1 MARKVDC
8 PRNFSAYS
16 SSSAKPSAVWA
27 MGVLDET
34 CTYCESGVTKAP
46 PWEDWMFGMSTIC
59 LVLKSRR
66 STKPSR
72 PLARSWM

>member
-1 MARKVDC
+1 M
-8 PRNFSAYS
+8 YS
-16 SSSAKPSAVWA
+16 
-27 MGVLDET
+27 EF
-34 CTYCESGVTKAP
+34 GVTKAP
-46 PWEDWMFGMSTIC
+46 PWDVWMLGTSTIC